1 MKSMQR
7 KGLMALVLTLVLS
20 LSMLVLP
27 NLDVVQAQ
35 EAGDSPGVEG
45 VCPYGDQDRLRARDC
60 VADRS
65 ELGDRAQARQ
75 RDRDCDQDCLNNG
88 ICNGEGRVARDE
100 MNRGEDRR
108 QMIEDCVYRQSNGT
122 TGQGTPGQG
131 AQGQGTPGQ
140 GAQGQGTQ
148 NAGVCPFGNDGTGSQ
163 RNSQDMVCRGIGR
176 QAGNRNK

>member
-1 MKSMQR
+1 MKSKQR
-7 KGLMALVLTLVLS
+7 EGLMALVLTLVLS

-75 RDRDCDQDCLNNG
+75 RDRDCDQNCLNNG

-108 QMIEDCVYRQSNGT
+108 QMREDCVYRQSNGT
-122 TGQGTPGQG
+122 TGQGTPRQD
-131 AQGQGTPGQ
+131 
-140 GAQGQGTQ
+140 AQGQGTQ

-176 QAGNRNK
+176 QAGNRNN